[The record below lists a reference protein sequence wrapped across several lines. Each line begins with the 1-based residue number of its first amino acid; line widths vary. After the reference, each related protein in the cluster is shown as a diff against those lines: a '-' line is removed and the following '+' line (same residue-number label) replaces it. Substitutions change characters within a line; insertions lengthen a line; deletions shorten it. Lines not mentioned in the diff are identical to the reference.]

1 MTMGYK
7 TKISR
12 IDGLPYF
19 LNNGAPRAREPITFM
34 LCLPRVKHKPLFVS
48 LVLASPVKAV

>member
-1 MTMGYK
+1 MYWWMYLRTYVRTVGRLSRHGYK

-19 LNNGAPRAREPITFM
+19 LNYGAPREE
-34 LCLPRVKHKPLFVS
+34 LH
-48 LVLASPVKAV
+48 